1 MASPAEWARE
11 PGTVASMEG
20 WERELGIAA
29 LQVVVSP
36 SSALFGLYIFILN
49 KVKTF
54 NVMWPTRG
62 VWHGFIFI
70 KSQ

>member
-20 WERELGIAA
+20 WARELGIAA

-36 SSALFGLYIFILN
+36 SSVLFELYIFILN
-49 KVKTF
+49 L
-54 NVMWPTRG
+54 
-62 VWHGFIFI
+62 
-70 KSQ
+70 S